1 MKIILAD
8 GWNHILIGDISDYLI
23 VRHAVL
29 RTRTV
34 SDVIEFATCATTAQT
49 YVKFLPRKAASRNAK
64 WRILETKLEEL
75 RSQISSAQSH
85 IPRRSRAATP
95 QTQESKVQVSRRT
108 KSRSPG
114 VLHHRVQAPRVEES
128 SSSESYSEESG
139 YPEASSTPESYPEE
153 DAEDDDALDEKMTQ
167 MAWVCKHC
175 AQVTGAGTMVLQFVF
190 RVPPGIAPQREQQ
203 MSNTKSGPH
212 GDPHAHFC
220 LIIVAQSQLLLPAVE
235 CHAAVVL
242 HELFCKQARR
252 RCRVQESWVR
262 E

>member
-1 MKIILAD
+1 M
-8 GWNHILIGDISDYLI
+8 
-23 VRHAVL
+23 
-29 RTRTV
+29 
-34 SDVIEFATCATTAQT
+34 
-49 YVKFLPRKAASRNAK
+49 
-64 WRILETKLEEL
+64 
-75 RSQISSAQSH
+75 
-85 IPRRSRAATP
+85 
-95 QTQESKVQVSRRT
+95 SRRT

-114 VLHHRVQAPRVEES
+114 VLHHRVQAPRDEES
-128 SSSESYSEESG
+128 SSSESYSEETG
-139 YPEASSTPESYPEE
+139 YPEASSTPPESCPEE
-153 DAEDDDALDEKMTQ
+153 GAEDDDALDEKMTQ
-167 MAWVCKHC
+167 TAWVCKHC

-242 HELFCKQARR
+242 RELFCKQARR